1 MKRYVIYKAIIK
13 LECEATLEDIY
24 NWNEVED
31 YFRKN
36 YEDLVDWDKIQ
47 IETEAVDDYNETEP
61 NDDLTPYDDMID
73 NYKEYMEYLESGE

>member
-1 MKRYVIYKAIIK
+1 MKRYVKYKAIIK